1 MKTTTTAIQQSQ
13 KHNRKQQ
20 HTDTHIYTHT
30 CFASSCLSV
39 VVLSPRC
46 VGGFFLSA
54 VSSTRSRVW
63 RGTEWGGTSTPARG
77 YIVSLREK
85 TKKIYEGVDN
95 VGGRRGVGGERS
107 SQKNVACKEW
117 GGQKLF
123 AAAVAQVATTLP
135 QYCLIMKSSVCLCG
149 CVLHLHEPPYPLRNA
164 RFRCRVLYFM
174 LFFSRL

>member
-95 VGGRRGVGGERS
+95 VGGRRGVGGGAKLSEERGMQRVGWTKAIRSRSCS
-107 SQKNVACKEW
+107 SGNYLASV
-117 GGQKLF
+117 
-123 AAAVAQVATTLP
+123 LP
-135 QYCLIMKSSVCLCG
+135 
-149 CVLHLHEPPYPLRNA
+149 HHE
-164 RFRCRVLYFM
+164 V
-174 LFFSRL
+174 